1 MPAAIPQTAFDED
14 SKMQLRPYQ
23 IDGITRIKTQLR
35 QGAKSCVLVAP
46 TGSGKTVVSSEIMR
60 SAVQKGSNILFLA
73 HRIELITQTCDK
85 LSSFDLQH
93 KIYAP
98 EKDIRMITQ
107 KQVKK
112 YGKSRVDPFAKIAVG
127 TVQTVSRRLDKITP
141 PDLIIIDETH
151 LAIANSYQKVREAFP
166 KAILIG
172 LTATPCRLD
181 GRGLGEMFEKITV
194 LATAQEIADMG
205 FLVPFRAFSASE
217 TVNLANIK
225 TTMGDYDKKQLAE
238 EMEKPRLIGN
248 AVDHYKK
255 LSHKRPAIA
264 FCVSVKHAEQTAAA
278 FRASGYKSIAVSGE
292 SSSDERT
299 AAIDGLATGEYD
311 VVCNCG
317 LYIEGL
323 DQPCISCVI
332 LLAPTKS
339 LSRYLQSVGRGS
351 RPADNKKDCI
361 ILDHAGNVLRHGFPY
376 DDREWS
382 LDGAKKK
389 KRGKKDDESDV
400 NITTCT
406 ECFAIFKKELS
417 HCPACGTLVKKL
429 VRKDIEH
436 EDGELV
442 ELDPLVMRAQRKK
455 EQSQAKTYDELLELA
470 IKRGYNYPK
479 QWVNHILKS
488 RGAYGNRG

>member
-1 MPAAIPQTAFDED
+1 
-14 SKMQLRPYQ
+14 MQLRPYQ
-23 IDGITRIKTQLR
+23 IDGINRVRHEFKT
-35 QGAKSCVLVAP
+35 GAKSVILVAP
-46 TGSGKTVVSSEIMR
+46 TGSGKTVVSSDVMR
-60 SAVQKGSNILFLA
+60 SAVRKGSKILFLA

-85 LSSFDLQH
+85 LSAFDLEH

-98 EKDIRMITQ
+98 EKDITAIRH
-107 KQVKK
+107 KQIKK
-112 YGKSRVDPFAKIAVG
+112 YGKSRVDPFANIAVG
-127 TVQTVSRRLDKITP
+127 TVQTVSRRLDKIEA

-151 LAIANSYQKVREAFP
+151 LAIANSYQKICNAFP
-166 KAILIG
+166 RARILG

-181 GRGLGEMFEKITV
+181 GRPLGEMFERITV

-248 AVDHYKK
+248 AVEHYKK
-255 LSHKRPAIA
+255 LAHGRPAIA

-278 FRASGYKSIAVSGE
+278 FRAAGYKSIAVSGE
-292 SSSDERT
+292 SGADERT

-351 RPADNKKDCI
+351 RPASGKTDCV

-389 KRGKKDDESDV
+389 SRSKKDDDPDI
-400 NITTCT
+400 NIVTCT
-406 ECFAIFKKELS
+406 ECFAIFEKKLS
-417 HCPACGTLVKKL
+417 HCPACGTQVKKL
-429 VRKDIEH
+429 IRKDIEH

-442 ELDPLVMRAQRKK
+442 EIDPNIIKLQRKK
-455 EQSQAKTYDELLELA
+455 EEREARTLEELTQLG
-470 IKRGYNYPK
+470 ISRNYKHPAAWARK
-479 QWVNHILKS
+479 KIEIREKYRAKS
-488 RGAYGNRG
+488 RN

>member
-1 MPAAIPQTAFDED
+1 
-14 SKMQLRPYQ
+14 MQLRPYQ
-23 IDGITRIKTQLR
+23 VDGINRVR
-35 QGAKSCVLVAP
+35 NEFRAGAKSVVLVAA
-46 TGSGKTVVSSEIMR
+46 TGSGKTVVSSDVMR
-60 SAVQKGSNILFLA
+60 SAVRKGSKVLFLA
-73 HRIELITQTCDK
+73 HRIELIAQTCDK
-85 LSSFDLQH
+85 LSAFDLEH
-93 KIYAP
+93 NIYAP
-98 EKDIRMITQ
+98 EKDITAIRH
-107 KQVKK
+107 KQVRK
-112 YGKSRVDPFAKIAVG
+112 YGKSRVDPFASIAVG
-127 TVQTVSRRLDKITP
+127 TVQTVSRRLDKITE

-151 LAIANSYQKVREAFP
+151 LAIANSYQKICNAFP
-166 KAILIG
+166 RARILG

-181 GRGLGEMFEKITV
+181 GRPLGEMFEKITV

-278 FRASGYKSIAVSGE
+278 FRAAGYKSIAVSGE
-292 SSSDERT
+292 STSDERT

-389 KRGKKDDESDV
+389 KRGKKDDEPDV

-417 HCPACGTLVKKL
+417 HCPACGTPVKKL
-429 VRKDIEH
+429 VRKDIAH
-436 EDGELV
+436 EDGELI
-442 ELDPLVMRAQRKK
+442 ELDPNVIKLQRKK

>member
-1 MPAAIPQTAFDED
+1 
-14 SKMQLRPYQ
+14 MQLRPYQ
-23 IDGITRIKTQLR
+23 VDGINRVR
-35 QGAKSCVLVAP
+35 NEFRAGAKSVVLVAP
-46 TGSGKTVVSSEIMR
+46 TGSGKTVVSSDVMR
-60 SAVQKGSNILFLA
+60 SAVRRGSKVLFLA
-73 HRIELITQTCDK
+73 HRIELIAQTCDK
-85 LSSFDLQH
+85 LSAFDLEH

-98 EKDIRMITQ
+98 EKDITAIRH
-107 KQVKK
+107 KQVRK
-112 YGKSRVDPFAKIAVG
+112 YGKSRVDPFANIAVG
-127 TVQTVSRRLDKITP
+127 TVQTVSRRLDKITE

-151 LAIANSYQKVREAFP
+151 LAIANSYQKICNAFP
-166 KAILIG
+166 RARILG

-181 GRGLGEMFEKITV
+181 GRPLGEMFEKITV

-255 LSHKRPAIA
+255 LAHGRPAIA

-278 FRASGYKSIAVSGE
+278 FRAAGYKSIAVSGE
-292 SSSDERT
+292 SSADERT

-339 LSRYLQSVGRGS
+339 LSRYLQSAGRGS

-361 ILDHAGNVLRHGFPY
+361 LLDHAGNVLRHGFPY

-389 KRGKKDDESDV
+389 SRGKKDDEPDV

-406 ECFAIFKKELS
+406 ECFAIFEKKLS
-417 HCPACGTLVKKL
+417 HCPACGAPVKKL
-429 VRKDIEH
+429 IRKDIEH
-436 EDGELV
+436 EDGELI
-442 ELDPLVMRAQRKK
+442 ELDPNVIKLQRKQ

>member
-1 MPAAIPQTAFDED
+1 
-14 SKMQLRPYQ
+14 MQLRPYQ
-23 IDGITRIKTQLR
+23 VDGINRVR
-35 QGAKSCVLVAP
+35 NEFRAGAKSVVLVAP
-46 TGSGKTVVSSEIMR
+46 TGSGKTVVSSDVMR
-60 SAVQKGSNILFLA
+60 SAVRRGSKVLFLA
-73 HRIELITQTCDK
+73 HRIELIAQTCDK
-85 LSSFDLQH
+85 LSAFDLEH

-98 EKDIRMITQ
+98 EKDITAIRH
-107 KQVKK
+107 KQVRK
-112 YGKSRVDPFAKIAVG
+112 YGKSRVDPFANIAVG
-127 TVQTVSRRLDKITP
+127 TVQTVSRRLDKITE

-151 LAIANSYQKVREAFP
+151 LAIANSYQKICNAFP
-166 KAILIG
+166 RARILG

-181 GRGLGEMFEKITV
+181 GRPLGEMFEKITV

-255 LSHKRPAIA
+255 LAHGRPAIA

-278 FRASGYKSIAVSGE
+278 FRAAGYKSIAVSGE
-292 SSSDERT
+292 SSADERT

-339 LSRYLQSVGRGS
+339 LSRYLQSAGRGS

-361 ILDHAGNVLRHGFPY
+361 LLDHAGNVLRHGFPY

-389 KRGKKDDESDV
+389 SRGKKDDEPDV
-400 NITTCT
+400 NITACT
-406 ECFAIFKKELS
+406 ECFAIFEKKLS
-417 HCPACGTLVKKL
+417 HCPACGAPVKKL
-429 VRKDIEH
+429 IRKDIEH
-436 EDGELV
+436 EDGELI
-442 ELDPLVMRAQRKK
+442 ELDPNVIKLQRKQ

>member
-1 MPAAIPQTAFDED
+1 M
-14 SKMQLRPYQ
+14 KLRQYQ
-23 IDGITRIKTQLR
+23 IDGINKLR
-35 QGAKSCVLVAP
+35 NELRKGHKSVLLVAA

-60 SAVQKGSNILFLA
+60 SAVAKGSNILFLA

-85 LSSFDLQH
+85 LSAFDLQH

-98 EKDIRMITQ
+98 EKDIKMIKH
-107 KQVKK
+107 KQVRK
-112 YGKSRVDPFAKIAVG
+112 YGCSRVDPFANIAVG

-151 LAIANSYQKVREAFP
+151 LAIANSYQKICNAFP
-166 KAILIG
+166 RARILG

-181 GRGLGEMFEKITV
+181 GRPLGEMFERITV

-225 TTMGDYDKKQLAE
+225 TTMGDFDKKQLAE

-248 AVDHYKK
+248 AVEHYKK
-255 LSHKRPAIA
+255 LAHKRPAIA
-264 FCVSVKHAEQTAAA
+264 FCVSVKHAEQTAEA
-278 FRASGYKSIAVSGE
+278 FRAAGYKSIAVSGE
-292 SSSDERT
+292 SSADERT
-299 AAIDGLATGEYD
+299 GAIDGLATGEYD

-351 RPADNKKDCI
+351 RPAENKNDCI

-389 KRGKKDDESDV
+389 SRGKKDDDPDV
-400 NITTCT
+400 NITTCK
-406 ECFAIFKKELS
+406 ECFAIFPKELS
-417 HCPACGTLVKKL
+417 HCPVCGATVQKM
-429 VRKDIEH
+429 VRKEIEH
-436 EDGELV
+436 EEGELI
-442 ELDPLVMRAQRKK
+442 ELDPNVIRLQKKAEEREARTLEELTQLGISRNYTHPAAWARKK
-455 EQSQAKTYDELLELA
+455 IEIREKYRA
-470 IKRGYNYPK
+470 
-479 QWVNHILKS
+479 KS
-488 RGAYGNRG
+488 RN

>member
-1 MPAAIPQTAFDED
+1 M
-14 SKMQLRPYQ
+14 KLRQYQ
-23 IDGITRIKTQLR
+23 IDGINKLR
-35 QGAKSCVLVAP
+35 NELRKGHKSVLLVAA

-60 SAVQKGSNILFLA
+60 SAVSRGSNILFLA

-112 YGKSRVDPFAKIAVG
+112 YGMSRVDPFAKIAVG
-127 TVQTVSRRLDKITP
+127 TVQTVSRRLDKITE

-151 LAIANSYQKVREAFP
+151 LAIANSYQKICNAFP
-166 KAILIG
+166 RARILG

-181 GRGLGEMFEKITV
+181 GRPLGEMFERITV
-194 LATAQEIADMG
+194 LASPQEIADMG
-205 FLVPFRAFSASE
+205 FLVPFRIFSASE
-217 TVNLANIK
+217 TVDLSSIK

-248 AVDHYKK
+248 AVSHYKK
-255 LSHKRPAIA
+255 LAHGRPTIA
-264 FCVSVKHAEQTAAA
+264 FCSSVRHAEQTAAA
-278 FRASGYKSIAVSGE
+278 FRQAGYKAIAVSGE
-292 SSSDERT
+292 STPEERSG
-299 AAIDGLATGEYD
+299 AVEGLATGEYD

-332 LLAPTKS
+332 LLNPTKS
-339 LSRYLQSVGRGS
+339 LARYLQAVGRGS
-351 RPADNKKDCI
+351 RPFKNKTDCLV
-361 ILDHAGNVLRHGFPY
+361 LDHAGNVLRHGFPY

-389 KRGKKDDESDV
+389 KRGKKDDEPDV

-417 HCPACGTLVKKL
+417 HCPACGTPVKKL
-429 VRKDIEH
+429 VRKDITH
-436 EDGELV
+436 EDGELI
-442 ELDPLVMRAQRKK
+442 ELDPNVIKLQKK
-455 EQSQAKTYDELLELA
+455 QEQAKAKTKQELIDLA
-470 IKRGYNYPK
+470 TKRGYNYPEK
-479 QWVNHILKS
+479 WASHILNSRNS
-488 RGAYGNRG
+488 RGKW